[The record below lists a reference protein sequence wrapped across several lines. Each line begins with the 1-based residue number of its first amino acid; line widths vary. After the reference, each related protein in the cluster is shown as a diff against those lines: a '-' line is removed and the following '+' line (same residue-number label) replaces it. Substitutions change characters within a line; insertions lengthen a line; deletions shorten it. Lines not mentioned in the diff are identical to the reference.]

1 MRAPVWVAMIG
12 FVEGFLAWLGS
23 TWIPAFVGLIVIVW
37 AGHIVRPKYL
47 AAFALGIFLWFFV
60 DTIQGSAL
68 LDVNAGFSGGVAQ
81 VAAVGLFVIGV
92 LSVFWLDRRRSV
104 FSSES
109 RVGGLSVAISVLV
122 AAAIGIHG
130 LGEGAAFGATAYST
144 SSNSLLD
151 AFGGVSAGVAYLLH
165 KGLEPMMAGACYCVY
180 SNRTGSG
187 ISGRLRDVFFL
198 SMVFV
203 LPSLVGAPVGYFIM
217 GPATGFFA
225 GFGTTYFFAL
235 GTGTSIYAALRL
247 SRPLFRSE
255 ELATSEDSI
264 KIAVPIVLGFIA
276 IYFAALFHS

>member
-1 MRAPVWVAMIG
+1 MID
-12 FVEGFLAWLGS
+12 FATGFLAWAAS
-23 TWIPAFVGLIVIVW
+23 TWIPAFVGFTGGAGQIAAVALFITGVIVI
-37 AGHIVRPKYL
+37 
-47 AAFALGIFLWFFV
+47 
-60 DTIQGSAL
+60 
-68 LDVNAGFSGGVAQ
+68 
-81 VAAVGLFVIGV
+81 
-92 LSVFWLDRRRSV
+92 FWIDRRRGL
-104 FSSES
+104 FSPES
-109 RVGGLSVAISVLV
+109 IVRTVSVAIPLLV
-122 AAAIGIHG
+122 AGAIGIHG

-144 SSNSLLD
+144 SSTSLLD

-180 SNRTGSG
+180 SNRTGSS
-187 ISGRLRDVFFL
+187 IPGRLRDVFFL

-217 GPATGFFA
+217 GPAAGFFA

-264 KIAVPIVLGFIA
+264 KIVVPIVLGFIA

>member
-1 MRAPVWVAMIG
+1 MRAPVWVPMIG

-23 TWIPAFVGLIVIVW
+23 TWIPAFVGLLVIVW

-47 AAFALGIFLWFFV
+47 AAF
-60 DTIQGSAL
+60 
-68 LDVNAGFSGGVAQ
+68 
-81 VAAVGLFVIGV
+81 
-92 LSVFWLDRRRSV
+92 
-104 FSSES
+104 
-109 RVGGLSVAISVLV
+109 
-122 AAAIGIHG
+122 GIHG
-130 LGEGAAFGATAYST
+130 LGEGAAFGATAFST
-144 SSNSLLD
+144 SSISLLD

-165 KGLEPMMAGACYCVY
+165 KGLEPMMSGACYCVY
-180 SNRTGSG
+180 SDRTGSR
-187 ISGRLRDVFFL
+187 ISGRIRDVFFL

-203 LPSLVGAPVGYFIM
+203 LPSLVGAPVGFFVM

-264 KIAVPIVLGFIA
+264 KIVVPIVLGFIA